1 MGGTAARGGVTQR
14 AALLKAGLAHVL
26 DSYQVSGLKAEDRKA
41 SVIELKHI
49 VLLPSEPEKKAT
61 LIPNP

>member
-1 MGGTAARGGVTQR
+1 MGRTAARGGVTQR
-14 AALLKAGLAHVL
+14 AALLKGLAHFL

-41 SVIELKHI
+41 SVIELKRI